1 MFRRGGIRF
10 VVALALLAAFA
21 SPTCALA
28 AGLGSSRGPADW
40 LDWDDLRVQA
50 QRWLSALLP
59 RIGGADGGKA
69 GSSIDPN
76 GKPGTGE
83 TGGSGSGTATNS
95 EGGDYDPQSVP

>member
-10 VVALALLAAFA
+10 VVALALVAAFA

-40 LDWDDLRVQA
+40 LDWDDLRIQA
-50 QRWLSALLP
+50 QRWLAALLP
-59 RIGGADGGKA
+59 RIGGADGNKE

-76 GKPGTGE
+76 GKPGGGTATGA
-83 TGGSGSGTATNS
+83 GSGTQS
-95 EGGDYDPQSVP
+95 QEEGTSTQ